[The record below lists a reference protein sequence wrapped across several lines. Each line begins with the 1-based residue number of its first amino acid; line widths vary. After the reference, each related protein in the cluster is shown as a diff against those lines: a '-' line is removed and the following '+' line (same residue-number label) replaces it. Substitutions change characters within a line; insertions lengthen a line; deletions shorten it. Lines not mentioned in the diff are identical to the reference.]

1 MPVGHRHSQPS
12 TRRRATAHLAALVAA
27 VAAVTAPAG
36 TQVAPPADTATT
48 LPFFVGERLT
58 YSVRTSRF
66 GGSGKGEMRVD
77 GPVNVRGTST
87 YLLSSTIETR
97 LGPMKAVNR
106 SQSWLDPLRMAALRF
121 HKRERSAV
129 SSGNE
134 AVEMF
139 PDRSWE
145 AEDGRSGASDT
156 DAPLDEL
163 SFIYFLRTV
172 PLEAN
177 STYRFDRHFDA
188 TRNPTTVR
196 VVGHET
202 VTTPAG
208 RFATV
213 VLEMRVK
220 DPERYRGEG
229 VIRINLTD
237 DHCRL
242 PVRIESKVPVAG
254 TATLTLEGSSPR
266 VAHMAVAR

>member
-1 MPVGHRHSQPS
+1 MAVEPHTTQP
-12 TRRRATAHLAALVAA
+12 TVRRRAIGRLAALSVGLVTIATP
-27 VAAVTAPAG
+27 AVTQMVSPVDPGA
-36 TQVAPPADTATT
+36 

-58 YSVRTSRF
+58 YKVRTSRF

-77 GPVNVRGTST
+77 GPVDVRGTPT

-97 LGPMKAVNR
+97 VGPMKAVNR
-106 SQSWLDPLRMAALRF
+106 SQSWLDPHRMAALRF
-121 HKRERSAV
+121 RKRERSAV
-129 SSGNE
+129 SSGSE

-139 PDRSWE
+139 PDRRSWE
-145 AEDGRSGASDT
+145 AEGGRSGASDT

-172 PLEAN
+172 PLEAD
-177 STYRFDRHFDA
+177 STYRFDRHFDQA
-188 TRNPTTVR
+188 RNPTTVR
-196 VVGHET
+196 VVGRET

-208 RFATV
+208 RFATI
-213 VLEMRVK
+213 VLEMRVQ

-254 TATLTLEGSSPR
+254 TATLTLDEVGPR
-266 VAHMAVAR
+266 VAHAMPAQ